1 MWGGHQCGR
10 STWMRGPS
18 ALLCSRAL
26 WCLLVL
32 HGEARQGEGHHRVG
46 LPSLSLGMIHPS
58 VCMQGSSVPRDLC
71 STQQLQLLLPSASV
85 PPSREIAG
93 LRKLSHTPV
102 AESGDQTL
110 SFIKQPIF
118 SLQISL
124 PSP

>member
-32 HGEARQGEGHHRVG
+32 HGEARQGEGHHGAG

-71 STQQLQLLLPSASV
+71 STQ
-85 PPSREIAG
+85 
-93 LRKLSHTPV
+93 
-102 AESGDQTL
+102 
-110 SFIKQPIF
+110 
-118 SLQISL
+118 
-124 PSP
+124 